1 MMKGLGDMGNIMRQA
16 QEMQAKMQE
25 AQEKAEQ
32 VTADGVSGGGMVR
45 VTLKGKGELVDL
57 KIDPA
62 MMGDEAEILEDL
74 IKAAH
79 SDARTRLDEALADAM
94 KEATSGL
101 SGMLPG
107 FKMPF

>member
-1 MMKGLGDMGNIMRQA
+1 MKGLGDMSKIMRQA

-25 AQEKAEQ
+25 AQEKAEN
-32 VTADGVSGGGMVR
+32 VTADGVAGGSMVR

-57 KIDPA
+57 SIDPA
-62 MMGDEAEILEDL
+62 LMGDEAEIIEDL

-79 SDARTRLDEALADAM
+79 ADARKRLDEELEKAM
-94 KEATSGL
+94 QEATSGL
-101 SGMLPG
+101 GGMLPG